1 MAEQLINTGDIINQ
15 DVSPLSSKTL
25 YNSTNFR
32 VTTNDG
38 NTFTARVNIKG
49 TAYAIALPGTP
60 YKLQISFSNLNYL
73 VQGSIYSLVFEVN
86 NVQTTFNFTYSTIED
101 LASDM
106 CQFIL
111 NDTLVFDK
119 CQAQV
124 NGQIIYLFAPFDL
137 ISISSFTLIQGVE
150 ATLPVTVYNQKFL
163 LNYILANAAPDWEY
177 NVSVP
182 LRWSFQTNSGV
193 PPLGLARYFTNIAT
207 TSYIKQTLTDVLD
220 IGDYTVNIKC
230 MSVQSSTNFTMNV
243 YLGGIL
249 IHTEAITSNTNYI
262 NTPLSIP
269 CSIVPINNEIKIELV
284 TAGGGINA
292 ILFIDEVGINKT
304 VELNYKDIF
313 NFSVLIPS
321 ITDLKIIGW
330 TALRDDLYLLTTNG
344 TFDPDVSET
353 TSYGQWWKL
362 SYDKSKDYADSTI
375 YDLTCIYNDLLNLTV
390 YRPVA
395 NPGMIVSRY
404 ETDTI
409 QKIYWCDNYNN
420 DRCINV
426 ANPNVFFQTPEQLNL
441 LSILNFSEPRVK
453 SIIQNGN
460 LLEGC
465 YQACY
470 RLTKV
475 SGGETT
481 FSQLSNPFYITK
493 ENEEQVNV
501 SGNTPNYGSNELTHQ
516 NYSIVGSYGGSK
528 DTIDVRANKSILYT
542 IDNLDTNY
550 DYVELC
556 IVYKNKK
563 TDVPTTINIVRRE
576 AITSS
581 EIDLIYSGEEN
592 VTSITLEEL
601 TRITTTIKKSKT
613 INSKNNYLFLGNVEL
628 EKKVLD
634 FDTRVYRFPKSSN
647 ETTIKDTNNHYY
659 TLDNSFNITKV
670 DGVVQTTMGIPETHD
685 AIQDYNDQAPTDW
698 KNYLY
703 QLNSTTLGGS
713 GVNISYRFLTFQDFI
728 DRGMLTTLDDSTY
741 IHPLITDFNTITG
754 DNPTATSAA
763 GTSFFPPYKSVRKQN
778 VIYDVANL
786 GKEYYNADTF
796 IGPMSPYIA
805 SIFKGY
811 RRDEMYSFGFQGFDK
826 KNNPYF
832 VNWIAD
838 IRMPHVYM
846 PNTASANSKD
856 KSLQFEIAKYQDDIL
871 YAFPIA
877 IEFTV
882 DTSSVD
888 DKLSSWQIVRCERDI
903 NNKRV
908 MHQGIF
914 NPCTLAGGKLYTLS
928 GNSYGNDIA
937 GTAGR
942 ERVGRALNYQSPEIM
957 FQNKTFI
964 NRGDSL
970 DVIGLMKDT
979 AMFQASVDIAHIFSN
994 TIPTTDLNPYVV
1006 KNYEYND
1013 VPGSLIPQS
1022 IYNPDSTNPYTIGDI
1037 LLINDNLKKR
1047 AVSDIFIGTETWNS
1061 APPTPYTKSVG
1072 NRCTLLS
1079 IDSNND
1085 GTNDYSDYGTEN
1097 VWDLGFEVTDGWES
1111 PDPDPAGASTNIR
1124 NYAYV
1129 ANCKRELVAQ
1139 YGGNTYSQRA
1149 NREYI
1154 KCSPVVSGS
1163 NIVNVFSG
1171 DTYINVFDYVAK
1183 FPNHSGIDEGADRD
1197 LLIRLIPIES
1207 DINID
1212 LRSGYSDSDYAA
1224 LPNKDWVR
1232 ATDEDGGVKHP
1243 FELGKDY
1250 LHVDTHEEFAYNF
1263 IYSNEN
1269 DVRRFF
1275 PKPPSF
1281 IDVTKFD
1288 VRVYKTEIK
1297 HNGELADSWTD
1308 IKENAWLEVDSGY
1321 GSLNSLI
1328 LFQDKMY
1335 FLQDRGFG
1343 LLQIG
1348 DRQTLTEEGQS
1359 ELIIGSSGILEDFDY
1374 ISTKTGTKHSFSISV
1389 SDYVMLWFDTL
1400 SRKLYRFNPKGLE
1413 PISDIKGMSAF
1424 VFNNTGGKIQSTDN
1438 PYIGKGI
1445 HSTYDYRHN
1454 EFLITFLNDTDDFK
1468 YTLVYNELLDGFI
1481 GDYQFNDLDNFNAT
1495 TVYINDKLNIFS
1507 PTLKNG
1513 LQTLY
1518 IHDHGPYGM
1527 FYDNN
1532 PLPSI
1537 LSFITNDQPSN
1548 EKVLLNLE
1556 VISEAYKLNTLE
1568 RKYNS
1573 LSQLKND
1580 IFFNT
1585 LRTYNTYQNTDFQNL
1600 DTLSRKHKTIWNVK
1614 IPTDMVKT
1622 VNENIFD
1629 PNNLDIIKPKFTK
1642 RLKDKWFITDLIYNN
1657 TDKEDQTNPISLRNM
1672 NYKFVV
1678 NLIKS
1683 IFNNNSR

>member
-38 NTFTARVNIKG
+38 NTFTARVNVKG

-73 VQGSIYSLVFEVN
+73 VVGSIYSLVFEVDTI
-86 NVQTTFNFTYSTIED
+86 QTTFNFTFTNAEILATD
-101 LASDM
+101 LAT
-106 CQFIL
+106 FIK
-111 NDTLVFDK
+111 NDTLLFGN
-119 CQAQV
+119 CEAQSLGEV
-124 NGQIIYLFAPFDL
+124 VYIFAPFDL
-137 ISISSFTLIQGVE
+137 ITISSFTLIQGTQAV
-150 ATLPVTVYNQKFL
+150 LPVPLYNGTFT
-163 LNYILANAAPDWEY
+163 LNYILANAEPDWQY
-177 NVSVP
+177 NVAVP
-182 LRWSFQTNSGV
+182 LRWSFQTNNGV
-193 PPLGLARYFTNIAT
+193 SPTGLARYFNNIAT
-207 TSYIKQTLTDVLD
+207 TSYIEQTVKETLVT
-220 IGDYTVNIKC
+220 GDYTVNIKC
-230 MSVQSSTNFTMNV
+230 MTVQSSTNFTMNV

-249 IHTEAITSNTNYI
+249 IHTEALTSNTNYI
-262 NTPLSIP
+262 NTPLTIP
-269 CSIVPINNEIKIELV
+269 CSIVPVDNQIKIELV
-284 TAGGGINA
+284 TTGGGINA
-292 ILFIDEVGINKT
+292 IIFFDEVNITKT

-313 NFSVLIPS
+313 TFTTLISS

-330 TALRDDLYLLTTNG
+330 TTLRDDLYLLSTNG
-344 TFDPDVSET
+344 TFNPDVSET

-362 SYDKSKDYADSTI
+362 SYNKAGNYADSSI
-375 YDLTCIYNDLLNLTV
+375 YNLKCIYNDLLNLTV

-395 NPGMIVSRY
+395 NPGMIISRY
-404 ETDTI
+404 ETETI

-420 DRCINV
+420 DRVINV
-426 ANPNVFFQTPEQLNL
+426 ADQNVFFKTPEQLSL

-453 SIIQNGN
+453 SVLQSGN

-465 YQACY
+465 YNACY

-481 FSQLSNPFYITK
+481 FSQISNPFYITK
-493 ENEEQVNV
+493 ENEEQSNIF
-501 SGNTPNYGSNELTHQ
+501 GNFPNFGGSVAQ
-516 NYSIVGSYGGSK
+516 DKYSIVDSYGGSK
-528 DTIDVRANKSILYT
+528 DTIDVRTNKSLLYT
-542 IDNLDTNY
+542 IDNIDTNY

-556 IVYKNKK
+556 IIYRNKK
-563 TDVPTTINIVRRE
+563 TDIPTTISIVRRE
-576 AITSS
+576 PITSS
-581 EIDLIYSGEEN
+581 EIDLIYTGEEI
-592 VTSITLEEL
+592 VTSITLDEL
-601 TRITTTIKKSKT
+601 NSIRTSIKKSKT
-613 INSKNNYLFLGNVEL
+613 MNTKNNYLFLGNVEL
-628 EKKVLD
+628 ENKILD
-634 FDTRVYRFPKSSN
+634 FDTRAYRFPKSSN
-647 ETTIKDTNNHYY
+647 ETVIKDGNNHYY
-659 TLDNSFNITKV
+659 TLNDSFNITKI
-670 DGVVQTTMGIPETHD
+670 DGVAQSINQVPETHD
-685 AIQDYNDQAPTDW
+685 AIQDYNAQAPTDW
-698 KNYLY
+698 NNYLY
-703 QLNSTTLGGS
+703 KPNSTILGGE
-713 GVNISYRFLTFQDFI
+713 GLNISYRFLTFQDLI
-728 DRGMLTTLDDSTY
+728 DQNMLVTLDDTTS
-741 IHPLITDFNTITG
+741 IHPLITNLAGIAG
-754 DNPTATSAA
+754 NNPAATSVA
-763 GTSFFPPYKSVRKQN
+763 GNSFFPPYKNVNKQN
-778 VIYDVANL
+778 IIYDVANL
-786 GKEYYNADTF
+786 GKEYYNANTWT
-796 IGPMSPYIA
+796 GYMSSYIA
-805 SIFKGY
+805 SLLKGY
-811 RRDEMYSFGFQGFDK
+811 RRDEVYSFAFQGFDK

-832 VNWIAD
+832 ASWIAD
-838 IRMPHVYM
+838 IRMPHIYM
-846 PNTASANSKD
+846 PDTASANSKD
-856 KSLQFEIAKYQDDIL
+856 RSLQFEVAKYQNDIL

-882 DTSSVD
+882 NTASID
-888 DKLSSWQIVRCERDI
+888 DRLSSWQIVRCERRQE
-903 NNKRV
+903 NKRV
-908 MHQGIF
+908 LHQGVF
-914 NPCTLAGGKLYTLS
+914 NPFTIDTTGKFYTLS
-928 GNSYGNDIA
+928 GESWGNDISTS
-937 GTAGR
+937 GGR
-942 ERVGRALNYQSPEIM
+942 SRTGRAMNYHSPELM
-957 FQNKTFI
+957 FQNKLFLS
-964 NRGDSL
+964 NNDKF
-970 DVIGLMKDT
+970 DVVGLMKDT
-979 AMFQASVDIAHIFSN
+979 AQFMVSVDFAHN
-994 TIPTTDLNPYVV
+994 YVTGLPAAFYPVCV
-1006 KNYEYND
+1006 KNYEYHDNA
-1013 VPGSLIPQS
+1013 GSNIPQS
-1022 IYNPDSTNPYTIGDI
+1022 IRNPSSNNPYTIGDS
-1037 LLINDNLKKR
+1037 LLITENLKLR
-1047 AVSDIFIGTETWNS
+1047 ATSDIFLGNNTQNS
-1061 APPTPYTKSVG
+1061 APETPNIKEMG
-1072 NRCTLLS
+1072 NRCAYIAINT
-1079 IDSNND
+1079 
-1085 GTNDYSDYGTEN
+1085 TNGNSDYGDE
-1097 VWDLGFEVTDGWES
+1097 VAGDLEFEMLDGWES
-1111 PDPDPAGASTNIR
+1111 VDVDPTPLPIDIR

-1129 ANCKRELVAQ
+1129 ANCITDLTNQ
-1139 YGGNTYSQRA
+1139 YGGNTYAQRA
-1149 NREYI
+1149 SREYI
-1154 KCSPVVSGS
+1154 KCSPVLSGS
-1163 NIVNVFSG
+1163 TVINVFSG
-1171 DTYINVFDYVAK
+1171 DTYITVFDYVAK
-1183 FPNHSGIDEGADRD
+1183 FANYSGIDEAGDRGS
-1197 LLIRLIPIES
+1197 LYRLIPIES

-1212 LRSGYSDSDYAA
+1212 LRSGYAESDYAG
-1224 LPNKDWVR
+1224 LLNKEWMR
-1232 ATDEDGGVKHP
+1232 ATDSDGSAEHLFESGKGLKHI
-1243 FELGKDY
+1243 
-1250 LHVDTHEEFAYNF
+1250 DTYEEFAYNYV
-1263 IYSNEN
+1263 YSNEN
-1269 DVRRFF
+1269 DIRKFF
-1275 PKPPSF
+1275 PKPPSYV
-1281 IDVTKFD
+1281 DNTKFD
-1288 VRVYKTEIK
+1288 VRIYKTEIK

-1308 IKENAWLEVDSGY
+1308 IKENAWLELDSSF

-1348 DRQTLTEEGQS
+1348 DRQIISEEGQA
-1359 ELIIGSSGILEDFDY
+1359 ELTIGSSGILENFDY
-1374 ISTKTGTKHSFSISV
+1374 ISTKTGSKHAFSISV

-1424 VFNNTGGKIQSTDN
+1424 VFNNTGGEIQSTDN

-1507 PTLKNG
+1507 TALKNG

-1518 IHDHGPYGM
+1518 IHDVGPYCM

-1585 LRTYNTYQNTDFQNL
+1585 LRTYNTYQNTNFQNL

-1629 PNNLDIIKPKFTK
+1629 DNNLELVKPKFTR

-1683 IFNNNSR
+1683 IFNINSR